1 MLRKKIILSLAG
13 LIVLVG
19 ASSAFALGAEATE
32 YREKVE
38 PICQVNTE
46 ANEKILKDVRKHVKE
61 GKLKLASRQLLSA
74 AKALKKTR
82 TQLVAVPKPSED
94 AARLTKWLNGVKTEV
109 ELLEAAGRK
118 LAHGEKNAAQK
129 LVVRLESNARQTNNL
144 VLDYEFRYCRFNPAK
159 FL

>member
-1 MLRKKIILSLAG
+1 MKK
-13 LIVLVG
+13 
-19 ASSAFALGAEATE
+19 FALLLATATTLLLVAAPSFALEPPEKE

-61 GKLKLASRQLLSA
+61 GKYKLASRQLFSA

-82 TQLVAVPKPSED
+82 AQLLAVPKPPED

-109 ELLEAAGRK
+109 ELLEATGRK

-129 LVVRLESNARQTNNL
+129 MVVRLDSNARKTNNL
-144 VLDYEFRYCRFNPAK
+144 VLEYEFRYCRFNPSK